1 MTTPWL
7 DDEQQRVWRQW
18 VSVSTR
24 LPAELQR
31 AMQEEAG
38 LSLSDYEVLVRL
50 TDTEEGRVRISELA
64 KLLGWEKSRLSHHL
78 TRMERRGLIR
88 REECPDDGRG
98 AFVVLTGEGRGS
110 IETAAPGHVREVR
123 RLFFDRLEPA
133 EVRLLDQLLTK
144 VADGL
149 SG

>member
-18 VSVSTR
+18 VAVSTR